1 MGYSKDIY
9 DDAFEELKA
18 RRNKAEYDAMI
29 KHSELIKKLPRVQEI
44 EESLAKTSTM
54 AARSVFA
61 DRISVRECSKSLKH
75 KILPYKWSLKQF

>member
-44 EESLAKTSTM
+44 
-54 AARSVFA
+54 
-61 DRISVRECSKSLKH
+61 
-75 KILPYKWSLKQF
+75 

>member
-9 DDAFEELKA
+9 DDALEELKA

-44 EESLAKTSTM
+44 EESLAKQ
-54 AARSVFA
+54 VQWLL
-61 DRISVRECSKSLKH
+61 VQY
-75 KILPYKWSLKQF
+75 LPIE

>member
-44 EESLAKTSTM
+44 EESLAKQ
-54 AARSVFA
+54 VQWLL
-61 DRISVRECSKSLKH
+61 VQY
-75 KILPYKWSLKQF
+75 LPIE